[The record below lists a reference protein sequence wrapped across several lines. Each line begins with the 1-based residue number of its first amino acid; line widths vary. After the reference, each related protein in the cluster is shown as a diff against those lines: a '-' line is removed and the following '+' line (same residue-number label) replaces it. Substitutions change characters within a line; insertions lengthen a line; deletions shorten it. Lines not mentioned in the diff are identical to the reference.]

1 MRFGSQGRSR
11 AGMKLLETYILRRVG
26 QMFLVALLPVLAIIW
41 TTQVLQRINLVT
53 DSGQSIGSFAK
64 LATLILPSIIPIVLP
79 FALVIGVTQTLTTMN
94 NDSELTVIDAA
105 GAKRGIIVR
114 PILILAA
121 LISVF
126 SFLVDNVIEP
136 KAKTGARQMI
146 AAAYADLL
154 STVIEE
160 KSFRRIDEGLYVQIS
175 ERLSGRILKGLFVA
189 DERDP
194 AFELI
199 YYAREGAVDEKGT
212 SLIMHDGEVHR
223 KAKDGNVSVIKF
235 DSYSFDL
242 SDLTENRGQATLR
255 ASDRDLAFLLNP
267 DPTDKDYIAKPES
280 YRAELHRRLTDWVL
294 PMVFALISLA
304 IAGDARSHREARLH
318 PMVSAL
324 TFAFA
329 LRWAAFYAANQIDTN
344 PDFIGVLYAIPIVS
358 SAIAIISLNLHM
370 RLSVFA
376 MLSDRI
382 VALWHKLQAR
392 STPSPDRSAGGG
404 A

>member
-1 MRFGSQGRSR
+1 
-11 AGMKLLETYILRRVG
+11 MKLLETYIFRRVG

-41 TTQVLQRINLVT
+41 TTQVLQRVNLVT
-53 DSGQSIGSFAK
+53 DSGQSMGSFAK

-79 FALVIGVTQTLTTMN
+79 FAIVIGVTQTLTTMN

-105 GAKRGIIVR
+105 GAKRSIILR

-121 LISVF
+121 VVSVF
-126 SFLVDNVIEP
+126 SFLVDNVVEP
-136 KAKTGARQMI
+136 KAKTGVRQMV

-160 KSFRRIDEGLYVQIS
+160 KNFRRIDTGLYVQIS
-175 ERLSGRILKGLFVA
+175 ERLAGRVLKGLFVV

-199 YYAREGAVDEKGT
+199 YYAREGAVDDKGT

-223 KAKDGNVSVIKF
+223 KTPSGEVSVIRF

-242 SDLTENRGQATLR
+242 SDLTQNRGQATLR
-255 ASDRDLAFLLNP
+255 ASDRELPFLLNP
-267 DPTDKDYIAKPES
+267 DPNDKDYIDKPGS

-318 PMVSAL
+318 PMVAAL
-324 TFAFA
+324 VFAFA
-329 LRWAAFYAANQIDTN
+329 IRWASFYAANQIDK
-344 PDFIGVLYAIPIVS
+344 DREYIGVLYAIPIVAS
-358 SAIAIISLNLHM
+358 LLAIASLAHHK
-370 RLSVFA
+370 RLSVVSTI
-376 MLSDRI
+376 SDRI
-382 VALWHKLQAR
+382 GESWQRLLRRFAR
-392 STPSPDRSAGGG
+392 SPDSSAGGG

>member
-1 MRFGSQGRSR
+1 
-11 AGMKLLETYILRRVG
+11 MKLLETYILRRVG

-53 DSGQSIGSFAK
+53 DSGQSVGSFAK
-64 LATLILPSIIPIVLP
+64 LATLILPSIIPVVLP
-79 FALVIGVTQTLTTMN
+79 FALVIAVTQTLTTMN
-94 NDSELTVIDAA
+94 NDSELAVIDAA
-105 GAKRGIIVR
+105 GARRSIIWR
-114 PILILAA
+114 PIIILAA
-121 LISVF
+121 VISVF
-126 SFLVDNVIEP
+126 SFFVDNVVEP
-136 KAKTGARQMI
+136 KAKTAVRQMV

-160 KSFRRIDEGLYVQIS
+160 KNFRRIDTGLYVQIS
-175 ERLSGRILKGLFVA
+175 ERLAGRVLKGLFVV

-223 KAKDGNVSVIKF
+223 KTPAGDVSVIRF

-242 SDLTENRGQATLR
+242 SDLTQNKGQSTLR
-255 ASDRDLAFLLNP
+255 ASDRELPFLLSP
-267 DPTDKDYIAKPES
+267 DPNDKDYISKPGN

-294 PMVFALISLA
+294 PLVYALISLA

-324 TFAFA
+324 VMAFVV
-329 LRWAAFYAANQIDTN
+329 RWATFYAANQIDDK
-344 PDFIGVLYAIPIVS
+344 PIYIVVLYAIPI
-358 SAIAIISLNLHM
+358 IISITSVASLVLH
-370 RLSVFA
+370 R
-376 MLSDRI
+376 RI
-382 VALWHKLQAR
+382 SLVGFVANQVVALWRKVHRLLPKSAG
-392 STPSPDRSAGGG
+392 PSAGGR
-404 A
+404 

>member
-1 MRFGSQGRSR
+1 
-11 AGMKLLETYILRRVG
+11 MKLLEIYILRRVG

-64 LATLILPSIIPIVLP
+64 LATLILPSIIPVVLP

-105 GAKRGIIVR
+105 GAKRNIIIR
-114 PILILAA
+114 PILLLAA
-121 LISVF
+121 VISAF
-126 SFLVDNVIEP
+126 SFFVDNVVEP

-160 KSFRRIDEGLYVQIS
+160 KNFRRIDEGLYVQIS
-175 ERLSGRILKGLFVA
+175 ERLAGRVLRGLFVV

-194 AFELI
+194 AFDMI
-199 YYAREGAVDEKGT
+199 YYAREGAVDDTGT
-212 SLIMHDGEVHR
+212 SLIMRDGEVQR
-223 KAKDGNVSVIKF
+223 KARDGNVSIIKF

-242 SDLTENRGQATLR
+242 SDLTQNRGQATLR
-255 ASDRDLAFLLNP
+255 ASDRDLGFLLNP
-267 DPTDKDYIAKPES
+267 DPADKDYIAKPQS

-294 PMVFALISLA
+294 PFVLALISLA

-318 PMVSAL
+318 PMVTAL

-329 LRWAAFYAANQIDTN
+329 LRWASFYAANQIDTN
-344 PDFIGVLYAIPIVS
+344 PFYIGVLYAIPVVAGVAAS
-358 SAIAIISLNLHM
+358 GFLNMHK
-370 RLSVFA
+370 RLSIPAAVGERA
-376 MLSDRI
+376 AGIWHRI
-382 VALWHKLQAR
+382 ERRLPSALGK
-392 STPSPDRSAGGG
+392 TPGGSL
-404 A
+404 

>member
-1 MRFGSQGRSR
+1 
-11 AGMKLLETYILRRVG
+11 MKLLETYILRRVG

-41 TTQVLQRINLVT
+41 TTQVLQRVNLVT
-53 DSGQSIGSFAK
+53 DSGQSMGSFAK

-79 FALVIGVTQTLTTMN
+79 FAIVIGVTQTLTTMN

-105 GAKRGIIVR
+105 GAKRSVILR

-121 LISVF
+121 VISVF
-126 SFLVDNVIEP
+126 SFLVDNVVEP
-136 KAKTGARQMI
+136 KAKTGVRQMV

-160 KSFRRIDEGLYVQIS
+160 KNFRRIDTGLYVQIS
-175 ERLSGRILKGLFVA
+175 ERLAGRVLKGLFVV

-199 YYAREGAVDEKGT
+199 YYAREGAVDDKGT

-223 KAKDGNVSVIKF
+223 KTPAGEVSVIRF

-242 SDLTENRGQATLR
+242 SDLTQNRGQATLR
-255 ASDRDLAFLLNP
+255 ASDRELSFLLNP
-267 DPTDKDYIAKPES
+267 DPNDKDYVAKPSS

-318 PMVSAL
+318 PMVAAL
-324 TFAFA
+324 VFAFA
-329 LRWAAFYAANQIDTN
+329 IRWASFYAANQIDTD
-344 PDFIGVLYAIPIVS
+344 PEYIGVLYAIPVVAS
-358 SAIAIISLNLHM
+358 LLAIASLSHHK
-370 RLSVFA
+370 RLSVVSTI
-376 MLSDRI
+376 SDRI
-382 VALWHKLQAR
+382 AASWQRLLRRFVR
-392 STPSPDRSAGGG
+392 SPDPSAGGG

>member
-1 MRFGSQGRSR
+1 
-11 AGMKLLETYILRRVG
+11 MKLLETYILRRVG

-53 DSGQSIGSFAK
+53 DSGQSVGSFAK
-64 LATLILPSIIPIVLP
+64 LATLILPSIIPVVLP

-94 NDSELTVIDAA
+94 NDSELAVIDAA
-105 GAKRGIIVR
+105 GARRSIIWR
-114 PILILAA
+114 PIIILAA
-121 LISVF
+121 VISAF
-126 SFLVDNVIEP
+126 SFLVDNVVEP

-160 KSFRRIDEGLYVQIS
+160 KNFRQIDSGLYVQIS
-175 ERLSGRILKGLFVA
+175 ERLAGRVLKGLFVV

-194 AFELI
+194 AFQLI

-223 KAKDGNVSVIKF
+223 KTPTGDVSIIRF

-242 SDLTENRGQATLR
+242 SDLTQNRGQSTLR
-255 ASDRDLAFLLNP
+255 ASDRELPFLLNP
-267 DPTDKDYIAKPES
+267 DPTDKDYIAKPGS
-280 YRAELHRRLTDWVL
+280 YVAELHRRMTDWML
-294 PMVFALISLA
+294 PLVFSLISLA

-324 TFAFA
+324 VLAFA
-329 LRWAAFYAANQIDTN
+329 VRWATFYAANQIETK
-344 PDFIGVLYAIPIVS
+344 PMFIGILYALPLGIGAMAVAS
-358 SAIAIISLNLHM
+358 LVLHKRISLLGFIGHWIAVGW
-370 RLSVFA
+370 R
-376 MLSDRI
+376 
-382 VALWHKLQAR
+382 KLQQR
-392 STPSPDRSAGGG
+392 FPRSAGGD

>member
-1 MRFGSQGRSR
+1 
-11 AGMKLLETYILRRVG
+11 MKLLETYILRRVG

-64 LATLILPSIIPIVLP
+64 LATLILPSIIPVVLP
-79 FALVIGVTQTLTTMN
+79 FAIVIGVTQTLTTMN

-105 GAKRGIIVR
+105 GSPRSIILK

-126 SFLVDNVIEP
+126 SFLVDNVVEP

-160 KSFRRIDEGLYVQIS
+160 KNFRRIDTGLYVQIS
-175 ERLSGRILKGLFVA
+175 ERLAGRVLKGLFVV

-194 AFELI
+194 NFELV

-223 KAKDGNVSVIKF
+223 KAPNGDVSIIRF

-242 SDLTENRGQATLR
+242 SDLTQNRGQATLR
-255 ASDRDLAFLLNP
+255 AGDRELPFLLNP
-267 DPTDKDYIAKPES
+267 DPTDKDYASKPGS

-318 PMVSAL
+318 PMVAAL
-324 TFAFA
+324 IFAFA
-329 LRWAAFYAANQIDTN
+329 IRWACFYAANQIDTK
-344 PDFIGVLYAIPIVS
+344 PFFIGVLYAIPTIA
-358 SAIAIISLNLHM
+358 SALAILSLSMHK
-370 RLSVFA
+370 RLSMVSGVNDYIA
-376 MLSDRI
+376 AQWRRI
-382 VALWHKLQAR
+382 QRRFTRPADP
-392 STPSPDRSAGGG
+392 STGGG

>member
-1 MRFGSQGRSR
+1 
-11 AGMKLLETYILRRVG
+11 MKLLETYIMRRVG

-64 LATLILPSIIPIVLP
+64 LATLILPSIIPVVLP
-79 FALVIGVTQTLTTMN
+79 FAIVIGVTQTLTTMN

-105 GAKRGIIVR
+105 GAKRGVILR

-121 LISVF
+121 VISAF
-126 SFLVDNVIEP
+126 SFFVDNVVEP
-136 KAKTGARQMI
+136 KAKSAVRQMV

-160 KSFRRIDEGLYVQIS
+160 KNFRRIDTGLYVQIS
-175 ERLSGRILKGLFVA
+175 ERLAGRVLKGLFVV

-194 AFELI
+194 AFQLI

-223 KAKDGNVSVIKF
+223 KTPNGDVSVIRF
-235 DSYSFDL
+235 DSYAFDL
-242 SDLTENRGQATLR
+242 SDLTQNRGQATLR
-255 ASDRDLAFLLNP
+255 AADRELPFLFNP
-267 DPTDKDYIAKPES
+267 DTTDKDYIAKPGS

-304 IAGDARSHREARLH
+304 IAGDARSHRESRLH
-318 PMVSAL
+318 PMVAAL
-324 TFAFA
+324 VFAFA
-329 LRWAAFYAANQIDTN
+329 IRWGAFYAANQIDTN
-344 PDFIGVLYAIPIVS
+344 PIFISILYAIPIIASLLAIVS
-358 SAIAIISLNLHM
+358 LASHK
-370 RLSVFA
+370 RLSLLAAGSDQFA
-376 MLSDRI
+376 AVWRR
-382 VALWHKLQAR
+382 LQR
-392 STPSPDRSAGGG
+392 RFSRSAGPSPGGG

>member
-1 MRFGSQGRSR
+1 
-11 AGMKLLETYILRRVG
+11 MKLLETYIMRRVG

-64 LATLILPSIIPIVLP
+64 LATLILPSIIPVVLP
-79 FALVIGVTQTLTTMN
+79 FALVIGITQTLTTMN
-94 NDSELTVIDAA
+94 NDSELAVIDAA
-105 GAKRGIIVR
+105 GARRSTILR
-114 PILILAA
+114 PILVLAA
-121 LISVF
+121 LISAF

-136 KAKTGARQMI
+136 KAKSGARQMI

-160 KSFRRIDEGLYVQIS
+160 KNFRRIDNGLYVQIS
-175 ERLSGRILKGLFVA
+175 ERLSGRILKGLFVV

-199 YYAREGAVDEKGT
+199 YYAREGAVDAKGT

-223 KAKDGNVSVIKF
+223 KTTTGDVSVIRF

-242 SDLTENRGQATLR
+242 SDLTQNRGQASLR
-255 ASDRDLAFLLNP
+255 ASDRELSFLLDP
-267 DPTDKDYIAKPES
+267 DKNDKDYISRPGT
-280 YRAELHRRLTDWVL
+280 YRAELHRRLSDWLL
-294 PMVFALISLA
+294 PMVFALVSLA

-324 TFAFA
+324 VLAFTI
-329 LRWAAFYAANQIDTN
+329 RWATFYAANQIDTK
-344 PDFIGVLYAIPIVS
+344 PMFIGVLYAIPIAASALAVVS
-358 SAIAIISLNLHM
+358 IVFPK
-370 RLSVFA
+370 RLSLASFV
-376 MLSDRI
+376 SDRI
-382 VALWHKLQAR
+382 AMVWRKLVKSRRGAAG
-392 STPSPDRSAGGG
+392 PSAGGR